1 MTKLNKTQRKDMLE
15 ELKKQ
20 EKLIE
25 MDVLHFKDND
35 KRRQDG
41 FQKTILAIQN
51 IVNKKLY
58 KACAP
63 SLEIYFRDV
72 WKISRAQVYRFL
84 DCATVLNT
92 LEGFKVRPSKE
103 RLCRSLKRHGKS
115 PTNIRNLWT
124 LVKMRADDREITST
138 LIGKCW
144 EEIVNNGG
152 EVVEDPI
159 PKKKECKPRKPKTD
173 IPNPA
178 TVVIPSSKP
187 QQPKTKVVKPLPQI
201 NTALVTN
208 MNNSFSSPSVMSV
221 NSAVSQSNSSS
232 LGTPLMNTAVYINNN
247 NNTLNTPTTQEAMKE
262 QQFYQANTPNQKT
275 ILQSLP
281 TPTMTSSNSIHKQE
295 GPNLVSI
302 NPNDLNTT
310 TATAALST
318 TSTTTTNITPQ
329 TIFNNDNI
337 ANSNETKKTE
347 KTAYPSPSANHVI
360 SQQQNEYGQIQQYPG
375 AAQYVVKQE
384 MSSVPGQ
391 KMNYPLGSVIVNPS
405 PSSTPIVD
413 TGILDTLPQSTQQ
426 VILSSNGYPSTTLQ
440 GQDPSNKN
448 IQMAYIPQNQGIPST
463 TSPYQIMTNQSCI
476 LSPSIQHNQQ
486 LPSQG
491 LTIQTNFSPIASYP
505 LSQPQTPQTFYMNNN
520 QNMIDT
526 NNIIY
531 SQPTPPKSVYPPL
544 PNPLSMQPS
553 QIVYTVPP
561 TPAQNAMLSPP
572 SQSPINYYNMTSEF
586 HNGNGF

>member
-1 MTKLNKTQRKDMLE
+1 LLT
-15 ELKKQ
+15 
-20 EKLIE
+20 
-25 MDVLHFKDND
+25 
-35 KRRQDG
+35 
-41 FQKTILAIQN
+41 
-51 IVNKKLY
+51 KKLY

-159 PKKKECKPRKPKTD
+159 PKKKECKPRKQKID

-232 LGTPLMNTAVYINNN
+232 LGTPLMNTAVYVNNN
-247 NNTLNTPTTQEAMKE
+247 NNTINTPTTQEAIKE
-262 QQFYQANTPNQKT
+262 QQFYQSNTPNQKT

-281 TPTMTSSNSIHKQE
+281 TPTMTSSNSIHKQD
-295 GPNLVSI
+295 GTNLISI
-302 NPNDLNTT
+302 NPNNLNTT
-310 TATAALST
+310 TATVPL
-318 TSTTTTNITPQ
+318 TTTTATTTISPKAIFSNDSIT
-329 TIFNNDNI
+329 
-337 ANSNETKKTE
+337 NSNETKKTE
-347 KTAYPSPSANHVI
+347 KTAYPSPSANNVI
-360 SQQQNEYGQIQQYPG
+360 SQQQNEYGQVQYPG
-375 AAQYVVKQE
+375 AAQYVVKQK

-391 KMNYPLGSVIVNPS
+391 KMNYSLGSVIVNPS

-413 TGILDTLPQSTQQ
+413 TGILDTLPQSAQQ
-426 VILSSNGYPSTTLQ
+426 VILSSNGYPATTLQ
-440 GQDPSNKN
+440 GQDPTNEN

-463 TSPYQIMTNQSCI
+463 TSPYQIMTNQGCI

-486 LPSQG
+486 L
-491 LTIQTNFSPIASYP
+491 TIQTNYSPIASYP
-505 LSQPQTPQTFYMNNN
+505 LSKPQTPQAFYMNNN

-572 SQSPINYYNMTSEF
+572 SQSPINYYNMTSEY
-586 HNGNGF
+586 HGNGF